1 MAAVAY
7 GHVAIVPKG
16 IWNADTQYEV
26 CQLVEYDGSSY
37 VAKAQPPVGT
47 LPTDTSYWQVSA
59 AGTKKASSGSLGT
72 VMPDGS
78 TTEVN
83 EEGKLSAKTAQQN
96 ALGVVKGSDDITVG
110 EDGNLTVNTTFEQ
123 ATEIANIIAG
133 EAIKSVLGKVSKAI
147 ATTMSL
153 DENALLKNMIS
164 GIDVNDGN
172 KVPSSAYIHSL
183 VERIGMGTALE
194 GGFDNLTAGLNSVN
208 NNLSNRIPFDTKPE
222 ESSIVNR
229 IISMQKA
236 GCKAAIFCSK
246 NTCSDNPPTAGWYNI
261 LYWGLAS
268 EQIILASCTWQ
279 PKTTYYGVF
288 NLDETAPTITWREIV
303 TKSDLLTQLLGNV
316 KVTGEDARSSV
327 ELFSS
332 LPGNTL
338 YFFHCSGTKGIA
350 AELGFSDV
358 NNALCGFIYKAS
370 TWRGCGILI
379 PMTGVVTDYNIFVGR
394 LEAENKLKWVGI
406 K

>member
-208 NNLSNRIPFDTKPE
+208 NNLSNLSNFKKVIADDTSATDIEDLLKKKCKLIKDSGLGVGFYAVIGGWSGHNYGLTIGENMSGIIRIAYFDLNDIYQASCNASDLNNFSYKKVPNSTELDK
-222 ESSIVNR
+222 
-229 IISMQKA
+229 
-236 GCKAAIFCSK
+236 KAAITDLTLYAKKTDLS
-246 NTCSDNPPTAGWYNI
+246 TSQDNSY
-261 LYWGLAS
+261 
-268 EQIILASCTWQ
+268 
-279 PKTTYYGVF
+279 
-288 NLDETAPTITWREIV
+288 IV
-303 TKSDLLTQLLGNV
+303 TKQNTIDKT
-316 KVTGEDARSSV
+316 
-327 ELFSS
+327 LFSNAQFKARR
-332 LPGNTL
+332 PVN
-338 YFFHCSGTKGIA
+338 GTGA
-350 AELGFSDV
+350 AAYSF
-358 NNALCGFIYKAS
+358 
-370 TWRGCGILI
+370 
-379 PMTGVVTDYNIFVGR
+379 
-394 LEAENKLKWVGI
+394 ENVGI
-406 K
+406 NSGALYLDPSDYKLHFINYDGKKFIINWTAES